1 MDKKR
6 DLLVNMEDLDFLWQA
21 VQERDARF
29 VGEFFVAVRTTGI
42 YCIPSCPSRLPHRE
56 NVSFFRTYA
65 EAEKAGFRAC
75 KRCQPREALSQNQQ
89 VEITRKM
96 CRLMDA
102 NVENPPSLENLG
114 HSLNMSPSYLHKV
127 FKTVMGITPHAYTAE
142 KRLSQF
148 KSRVKE
154 GFDLTS
160 ALYDAGYSS
169 TSRLYEGISQRM
181 GMTPAAY
188 RRGGAGKKIWYA
200 LTSTYLGLMLV
211 AVTEKGICAVSFGQD
226 EEMLQSALFSEF
238 PLAELQK
245 DEAYLS
251 STIKALIRHL
261 EGELPYLELPLDLQ
275 ATAFQL
281 RVWEE
286 LRKIPYGE
294 TRTYAEV
301 AEAVGKPKAVRAVA
315 NACAA
320 NPVVVVTPC
329 HRVVRSDGSLGGYR
343 YGVERK
349 RALLNKEQNH

>member
-1 MDKKR
+1 MNKESSFSLNID
-6 DLLVNMEDLDFLWQA
+6 DVDFLWQA

-65 EAEKAGFRAC
+65 EAEEAGFRPC
-75 KRCQPREALSQNQQ
+75 KRCQPREALTQNQQ

-96 CRLMDA
+96 CELLDT
-102 NVENPPSLENLG
+102 NIENPPSLENLG
-114 HSLNMSPSYLHKV
+114 HRLNMSPSHLHKV
-127 FKTVMGITPHAYTAE
+127 FKTVMGVTPHKYAAE
-142 KRLSQF
+142 KKLTQF
-148 KSRVKE
+148 KTRVKE
-154 GFDLTS
+154 GSDLTS

-200 LTSTYLGLMLV
+200 IANTYLGLMLV

-226 EEMLQSALFSEF
+226 EEMLRSELYSEF
-238 PLAELQK
+238 PSAELEH

-251 STIKALIRHL
+251 SIVKALIKHL
-261 EGELPYLELPLDLQ
+261 EGEMPDLELPLDLQ

-320 NPVVVVTPC
+320 NPVVLVTPC

-343 YGVERK
+343 YGIERK
-349 RALLNKEQNH
+349 RALLNKEQGH